1 MARRGG
7 RELGRGA
14 ARARLGDK
22 CPCSTAG
29 PCPRPALPLHA
40 ASLPCLCVA
49 RHAHGHPAG
58 WVASPADSTLPE
70 TLAVPSSSLEAQFP
84 ARPSSRSH
92 VLQTRGAGGRGL
104 LNSSLPPVARPQPRG
119 PEQQTF
125 ISHSSGGWKIQDQG
139 WQLGCLLGAASWLA
153 GGHPPT
159 VSSQGREREL
169 WGLFSSLERHLF
181 LWGQSLTLTASLRA
195 LCPTQSRGGLG
206 LWPT

>member
-1 MARRGG
+1 MGAGSSGEGLRGHGWATGVHAPLLGPARG
-7 RELGRGA
+7 L
-14 ARARLGDK
+14 
-22 CPCSTAG
+22 
-29 PCPRPALPLHA
+29 PCPFTQLPYPASVSPGTLMATRQAGSPPQLTPRSLRPWLCPAHLWKLSFLP
-40 ASLPCLCVA
+40 
-49 RHAHGHPAG
+49 GHPA
-58 WVASPADSTLPE
+58 AAT
-70 TLAVPSSSLEAQFP
+70 
-84 ARPSSRSH
+84 SSRP
-92 VLQTRGAGGRGL
+92 GGRGGGRL

-169 WGLFSSLERHLF
+169 WGLFPSLEGHLF

-195 LCPTQSRGGLG
+195 LCPIQSCGGLG
-206 LWPT
+206 LRPT